1 MSVVTA
7 LDDLQKQQIV
17 STLKEG
23 KSEIPKLEGQDDN
36 DYSLMRKFANILLRD
51 IVNER
56 DSRVHQEFKSLSSK
70 EDEHLIADNF
80 TKRIMP
86 RMTI

>member
-7 LDDLQKQQIV
+7 LDDIQKQQIV
-17 STLKEG
+17 STLKEV

-51 IVNER
+51 IVKER
-56 DSRVHQEFKSLSSK
+56 DSRVHKEFKSL
-70 EDEHLIADNF
+70 L
-80 TKRIMP
+80 
-86 RMTI
+86 